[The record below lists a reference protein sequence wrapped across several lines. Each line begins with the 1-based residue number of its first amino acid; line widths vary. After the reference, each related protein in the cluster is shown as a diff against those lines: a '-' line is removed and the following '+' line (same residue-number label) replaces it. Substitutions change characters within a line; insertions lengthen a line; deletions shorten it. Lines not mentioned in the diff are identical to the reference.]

1 MDTDS
6 GDELT
11 ATHSWKKGGADV
23 MANNLAILNNIH
35 NFYMT
40 TYADKTNSPYD
51 THKKS
56 ELRSVYN
63 SIVRIN
69 KDAPLYILDDSQES
83 RQYAVGLKENARALK
98 NTIAS
103 VGGLTEEDILN
114 KKAAATTDES
124 VVTASFIGELD
135 EDASAPEF
143 DIAVDSLAKPQVNL
157 GRFLPDNELVDL
169 PADTY
174 SFDVNINDL
183 RYEFQ
188 FNIKSTDTNREVQER
203 LSRLINNSNIGLNAE
218 VVSDEDTQRSYLR
231 LESVSTGTRNG
242 SGQLFEVSDGDT
254 SRSTGAV
261 SYFGIDYT
269 SRFSSDAH
277 FTINGEERVASSNN
291 FTVGK
296 MYELNLLAPSEGR
309 DVHVGLMT
317 DVESMTENINTLIG
331 GYNDFVRAAAEYSDL
346 HPMSGRLVGEMSALT
361 RTYAEGLTGAGININ
376 LDGTLELDE
385 DAFKQSVIDGT
396 SQDAAS
402 SIKGFAQSLLRKS
415 NQVSLNPMS
424 YVDKTIVAYKNPGK
438 SFSSPYTS
446 SAYSGM
452 LFNSYC

>member
-1 MDTDS
+1 
-6 GDELT
+6 
-11 ATHSWKKGGADV
+11 

-63 SIVRIN
+63 SILKIN

-83 RQYAVGLKENARALK
+83 REYAVGLKESARSLK

-103 VGGLTEEDILN
+103 VGGMDDEDILN
-114 KKAAATTDES
+114 KKAAATTDS
-124 VVTASFIGELD
+124 SIVTADFIGTVD
-135 EDASAPEF
+135 EDSPAPEF
-143 DIAVDSLAKPQVNL
+143 DIEVKSLASPQVNL
-157 GRFLPDNELVDL
+157 GRFLNNDETVGL
-169 PADTY
+169 PSNTY

-188 FNIKSTDTNREVQER
+188 FNIKSTDTNREVQDR

-218 VVSDEDTQRSYLR
+218 VIADESGARSYLR

-242 SGQLFEVSDGDT
+242 SGQLFEISDSDT
-254 SRSTGAV
+254 SKSTGAV
-261 SYFGIDYT
+261 EYFGIDYT
-269 SRFSSDAH
+269 SRLSSDAE
-277 FTINGEERVASSNN
+277 FNINGEPRSASSNN
-291 FTVGK
+291 FTVGR
-296 MYELNLLAPSEGR
+296 MYELNLHSTSEGEN
-309 DVHVGLMT
+309 VHVGLMT

-331 GYNDFVRAAAEYSDL
+331 GYNAFVRAAAEYSDI
-346 HPMSGRLVGEMSALT
+346 HPKSDRLVGEMSAIT
-361 RTYAEGLTGAGININ
+361 RNYAEGLTEAGININ

-385 DAFKQSVIDGT
+385 EGFKQAIRDG
-396 SQDAAS
+396 SSEEAAA

-415 NQVSLNPMS
+415 NQISLNPMN

-438 SFSSPYTS
+438 SFTSPYTS